1 MTATAQRTP
10 ETVAEELAGRLFEAG
25 LGAMELLTVGLGDRL
40 GLYRALAAEDAGMMT
55 PAELAAATGA
65 DARYVRE
72 WCEQQAA
79 AEFLDVDDTTA
90 DAQDRRYTLPAGSE
104 AVLLDPESPAYVVP
118 LTGFLESG
126 GRVMAALER
135 AYRTGGGVPY
145 ADYGVQH
152 AQGGFNRPAFTGRLV
167 AEWMPTLPDLDA
179 ALRAGGAVAE
189 MGCGVGWAAIALA
202 RGYPDATIDAFDA
215 DPASIDAARANAAG
229 AGVADRISFVVAD
242 VTDPALT
249 GDYAGVFAFE
259 MIHDL
264 ADPVAAL
271 RTARRLTRGPVVVM
285 DENVGDD
292 VVLPAGPFERL
303 FHAASVLH
311 CLPVG
316 RCSEPSA
323 ATGTVMRPATLRRY
337 AGDAGFT
344 RVTDLPIE
352 DAMFRFYRLEG

>member
-1 MTATAQRTP
+1 MTATVT
-10 ETVAEELAGRLFEAG
+10 TAEELAGRLFEAG
-25 LGAMELLTVGLGDRL
+25 IGAFELLTVGLGDRL
-40 GLYRALAAEDAGMMT
+40 GLYRTLSDGPLT
-55 PAELAAATGA
+55 PTALAAATGV

-72 WCEQQAA
+72 WCEQQATA
-79 AEFLDVDDTTA
+79 GILAVDDPTA
-90 DAQDRRYTLPAGSE
+90 DPDDRRYVLPPGTE
-104 AVLLDPESPAYVVP
+104 AVLLDPDSPAHVVP
-118 LTGFLESG
+118 LAGFLESA
-126 GRVMAALER
+126 GRVLPALEH
-135 AYRTGGGVPY
+135 AYRTGSGVPF

-167 AEWMPTLPDLDA
+167 AEWLPTLPDLDA
-179 ALRAGGAVAE
+179 ALRAGGAVADL
-189 MGCGVGWAAIALA
+189 GCGVGWAAIALA
-202 RGYPDATIDAFDA
+202 RGYPDATVDGYDV
-215 DPASIDAARANAAG
+215 DPASVEAATRNAAD
-229 AGVADRISFVVAD
+229 AGVADRVRFVVAD

-285 DENVGDD
+285 DENASDGFSAPGSPVD
-292 VVLPAGPFERL
+292 RL
-303 FHAASVLH
+303 LYAASVLH

-316 RCSEPSA
+316 RCAEHSA

-337 AGDAGFT
+337 AADAGFT
-344 RVTDLPIE
+344 HVTDLPID